1 MTPNNSTEVQMSALD
16 TLVNPPF
23 ANDPPVKVNF
33 DAKVVGLVV
42 AILAGLGALLSL
54 LALLGLLGAGAVGG
68 TAFAGIFFIAL
79 IGVLVTLVA
88 DVMAALGGWQMYQ
101 GNESGKRLAIYGLAL
116 AFVAELVQMI
126 GFGSAGGILGLILL
140 AIVYYAIVVSRYPG
154 QAPSASR
161 SV

>member
-1 MTPNNSTEVQMSALD
+1 MDALD

-33 DAKVVGLVV
+33 DSKVVGLVV
-42 AILAGLGALLSL
+42 AILAGLGALFSL
-54 LALLGLLGAGAVGG
+54 LALLGLLVA
-68 TAFAGIFFIAL
+68 TFAGIFFIAL
-79 IGVLVTLVA
+79 IGVLVNLVA
-88 DVMAALGGWQMYQ
+88 DVMAAIGGWQMYQ

-116 AFVAELVQMI
+116 AFVAQLVQMI
-126 GFGSAGGILGLILL
+126 GFGSAAGILGLILL
-140 AIVYYAIVVSRYPG
+140 AIVYYAIVVSRYPS